1 MAGRRGFNS
10 RIDVREA
17 LFLANFYGEKS
28 PTKANGKE
36 SALAAGYDETTSQ
49 TAWPRIL
56 KKFGD
61 NGMKDS
67 LRAVGITKPYLAM
80 KIKHILETAK
90 ASDMI
95 PALRMALVGLGES
108 TDNSGGN
115 VNVNATGPVMVI
127 VGATPERMKALK
139 AAAYVPTRE
148 EREAAENARVEK
160 RLQLLREGKLPPLP
174 RIEDG
179 RLSQHH
185 SEMEAIDAEIED
197 VPNLDKHDD
206 CPPSETRTETR

>member
-10 RIDVREA
+10 RIDIREA

-36 SALAAGYDETTSQ
+36 SALAAGYNETTSQ

-108 TDNSGGN
+108 TDNSGTN
-115 VNVNATGPVMVI
+115 VNVNTTGPVMMI

-139 AAAYVPTRE
+139 NATPQLSRE
-148 EREAAENARVEK
+148 QEEEIENNRVNHK
-160 RLQLLREGKLPPLP
+160 LQLLREGKLPEFNLTEGG
-174 RIEDG
+174 RISRKHPEILDVET
-179 RLSQHH
+179 Q
-185 SEMEAIDAEIED
+185 EIPNIDE
-197 VPNLDKHDD
+197 PNDPAH
-206 CPPSETRTETR
+206 PETKP